1 MNKYFVYFIL
11 LSLTIYSSTQ
21 AVFALSDS
29 DKVFAQIL
37 YTFNSGDYQGALN
50 KLNAIESKEFKP
62 LAHYWKGICNS
73 KLQKY
78 DQAVNEYKTAL
89 ELGAT
94 PLDIYYELGQAYYS
108 ILDYKH
114 AKESF
119 KQSVLKRFKVSES
132 FYYLG
137 YMELSEENFEQAIR
151 YTKQIL
157 EKEKVNSELNQ
168 AAYFQIGEAY
178 LGNIEK
184 NNKRIT
190 PEVRTTVTQYVLPM
204 YDKALEEKTDNNLAN
219 QIYARK
225 ENVNQKYGIK
235 RKAFY
240 NGRPFPTKL
249 TELYISEKISYDT
262 NVLLESSD
270 ADQKATS
277 KSSGV
282 LNTNAY
288 ISTQAIHR
296 SRVVFAPEFLFS
308 HVRHLNRD
316 NYQVYQNDT
325 QAFLP
330 GLKTTLEHRMFD
342 RPASFH
348 IDLVYNHTKRR
359 VDVPADSSMKK
370 YGNTISV
377 SMSEK
382 MEMVAGTN
390 TAFKYFYKQF
400 SAPDDTKSTRDNGL
414 YLTHT
419 IFKKTGQVYFIDL
432 GLNVVD
438 ANNVTLSSDQ
448 IISRFTVLK
457 PNSLFKFDTLYG
469 LGITAKNMKKMKDT
483 RGTEVTY
490 SPFIILTKTYLNK
503 WNVNFSYSFNKQT
516 SKNKEVY
523 AYNQSIFAAEL
534 KYMFF

>member
-1 MNKYFVYFIL
+1 MNKYFVLFAVLGL
-11 LSLTIYSSTQ
+11 LCSVQ
-21 AVFALSDS
+21 RVFALSDS

-37 YTFNSGDYQGALN
+37 YTFNSGDYQGAIN

-108 ILDYKH
+108 MLDYKN
-114 AKESF
+114 AMEAF
-119 KQSVLKRFKVSES
+119 KQSVLKRFKVQES

-137 YMELSEENFEQAIR
+137 YMELTQENFEQAIR

-157 EKEKVNSELNQ
+157 EKEKVNNELHQ

-190 PEVRTTVTQYVLPM
+190 PEVRTAVSQYVLPM

-219 QIYARK
+219 QIYSRK
-225 ENVNQKYGIK
+225 ENVNKKYGIK

-249 TELYISEKISYDT
+249 TELYVSEKISYDT

-282 LNTNAY
+282 LSTNAF
-288 ISTQAIHR
+288 ISTKAIHR

-308 HVRHLNRD
+308 HARHLNRD

-325 QAFLP
+325 VAFLP

-342 RPASFH
+342 KPASFH
-348 IDLVYNHTKRR
+348 IDLVYNLTKRR
-359 VDVPADSSMKK
+359 VDVPADDSIKK
-370 YGNTISV
+370 YGDTMSV
-377 SMSEK
+377 SLSEK
-382 MEMVAGTN
+382 MEMVAGSN

-400 SAPDDTKSTRDNGL
+400 SSPDDTKSTRDNGL

-419 IFKKTGQVYFIDL
+419 IFKKTGKVYFIDL

-438 ANNVTLSSDQ
+438 ANNATLSSDQ
-448 IISRFTVLK
+448 IITRFTVLK
-457 PNSLFKFDTLYG
+457 PNSLLKFDTLYG

-503 WNVNFSYSFNKQT
+503 WNINFSYSFNKQT